1 MLLPVQPRQACLAC
15 GANSPIAVRVTCGM
29 APFVVL
35 ALAALLGLGAV
46 IARRSRSRAL
56 EETRALWSRPVT
68 RERKMEAIAASHRS
82 RLANIGSGAS
92 LDDRTWD
99 DLNLDAVFAAVDR
112 TESTLG
118 QHALYHRLRSAPD
131 AENLEVFEVLVSRFE
146 TDARLRERTQA
157 ALSRLTDPHG
167 YDLWWLAR
175 RDAIE
180 AHSWHALFP
189 VLTAATILL
198 LVLTVVSPQFTPA
211 LLGIL
216 AFNIGVRYV
225 TDRRI
230 GMLAAAFRQIA
241 PLVRTAEALRLL
253 GGDDVR
259 PLVAPIQEDTL
270 SLRRLKTI
278 SRWISG
284 NPLMLPFRA
293 APLAVMVSDV
303 VSVIYEYLNLALL
316 LDANG
321 VYFGARDLRV
331 RHAALLRVIAAIGE
345 VDAAISTASY
355 RTGRQDWTRPRFRE
369 PGAPAELT
377 GVRHPLLLDAVP
389 NSIRLTP
396 GRGVLITG
404 SNMSGKSTFLR
415 TLGVTAV
422 MAQTLNTCLAAEYSA
437 PVFNVRS
444 CIGRSDD
451 LLSGK
456 SYYIAEVESLLGL
469 VEASADSAPHLFLL
483 DELFRGTNAVERIA
497 AGQAVLLEMVSGAN
511 GRTNP
516 HAVIAATHD
525 GELVDLLPDSYSAFH
540 FGDAIGPDGLTFDHQ
555 LRPGPAT
562 TRNAIALLRING
574 ASEDLVRR
582 ALECAAMLD
591 AQRGTALQGR

>member
-1 MLLPVQPRQACLAC
+1 M
-15 GANSPIAVRVTCGM
+15 
-29 APFVVL
+29 
-35 ALAALLGLGAV
+35 
-46 IARRSRSRAL
+46 ARRSRARAL
-56 EETRALWSRPVT
+56 AEVRARWGQPVN
-68 RERKMEAIAASHRS
+68 RERKMDAIAESHCS
-82 RLANIGSGAS
+82 RLSSMGSGAS
-92 LDDRTWD
+92 LDARTWD
-99 DLNLDAVFAAVDR
+99 DLDLDVVFAALDR

-118 QHALYHRLRSAPD
+118 QHALYHRLRTVPVAD
-131 AENLEVFEVLVSRFE
+131 NLEVFEVLVSRFE
-146 TDARLRERTQA
+146 ADVRLRERAQV
-157 ALSRLTDPHG
+157 ALSRLRDPHG

-180 AHSWHALFP
+180 TRPWYVLFP
-189 VLTAATILL
+189 ILTAATILL
-198 LVLTVVSPQFTPA
+198 LVLSVVSSQFTPA
-211 LLGIL
+211 LIGIFAL
-216 AFNIGVRYV
+216 NVGVRYF

-230 GMLAAAFRQIA
+230 GALAAAFRQMA
-241 PLVRTAEALRLL
+241 PLITTAQSLRFV

-259 PLVAPIQEDTL
+259 PLVGSIQADTP

-278 SRWISG
+278 ARWVSG
-284 NPLMLPFRA
+284 DPLMLPMGA
-293 APLAVMVSDV
+293 GSLAVMSSDV
-303 VSVIYEYLNLALL
+303 VSVFYEYLNLAFL

-331 RHAALLRVIAAIGE
+331 HHRALLRVMAAMGE
-345 VDAAISTASY
+345 VDAAISTASL
-355 RTGRQDWTRPRFRE
+355 RTGRHDWTRPRFRP
-369 PGAPAELT
+369 PGAPAALT

-389 NSIRLTP
+389 NSITLAP

-422 MAQTLNTCLAAEYSA
+422 LAQTLNTCLAAEYDA
-437 PVFNVRS
+437 PVFTVRS

-451 LLSGK
+451 VLSGK

-469 VEASADSAPHLFLL
+469 VEASASSAPHLFLL

-497 AGQAVLLEMVSGAN
+497 AGQAVLLELVSDAS
-511 GRTNP
+511 RTHP
-516 HAVIAATHD
+516 HVVIAATHD

-562 TRNAIALLRING
+562 TRNAIALLRIHG
-574 ASEDLVRR
+574 ASQDLIRR
-582 ALECAAMLD
+582 ALACAAILD
-591 AQRGTALQGR
+591 AQRGTTLQGR